1 MIGLSPFLS
10 KENTAFSD
18 KKLLLLEMMITFLMM
33 QKSQE
38 KNDRKKRTSEN
49 RYLEDLLKFE

>member
-1 MIGLSPFLS
+1 MVF
-10 KENTAFSD
+10 
-18 KKLLLLEMMITFLMM
+18 LLEMMITFLMM

-38 KNDRKKRTSEN
+38 KTDRKKRTSEN

>member
-10 KENTAFSD
+10 KENPVFAD

>member
-10 KENTAFSD
+10 KENTVFSD